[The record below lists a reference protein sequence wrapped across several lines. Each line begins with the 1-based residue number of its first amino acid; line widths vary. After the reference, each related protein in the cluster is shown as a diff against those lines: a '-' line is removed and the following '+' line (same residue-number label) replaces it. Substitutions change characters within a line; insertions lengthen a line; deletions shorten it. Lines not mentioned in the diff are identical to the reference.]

1 MLFSGEAKQAVKIT
15 ERLLKDAPARFSSLR
30 KEANM
35 DLKTAT
41 NQSSGCQAHFYP
53 INLHLQTQQPEHC
66 VLHTG
71 WVARF
76 V

>member
-1 MLFSGEAKQAVKIT
+1 
-15 ERLLKDAPARFSSLR
+15 
-30 KEANM
+30 M
-35 DLKTAT
+35 DLKTTT